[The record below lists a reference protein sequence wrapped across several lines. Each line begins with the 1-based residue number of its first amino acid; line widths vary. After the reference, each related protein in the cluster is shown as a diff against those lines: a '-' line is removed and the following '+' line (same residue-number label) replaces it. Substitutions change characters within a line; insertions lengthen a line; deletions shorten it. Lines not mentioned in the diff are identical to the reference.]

1 MAITTDMIRELRERT
16 GAGILEVKKSLEE
29 TGGDTEAA
37 IRLLRERGLAKA
49 AKKAEREASQGRVY
63 SYIHSDPGRIGVLL
77 ELNCETDFVARTD
90 AFRDLAHGLALHI
103 AAANPLYLGDDQVPA
118 EDLQREREVYA
129 AQMADQKK
137 PAEIMAKIID
147 GKVQKWLD
155 EAVLLRQP
163 YIRDNDVSV
172 GDLIKRAIAELGENI
187 VIRRYTRYALGERE

>member
-103 AAANPLYLGDDQVPA
+103 AAANPLYLGDDHVPA

>member
-16 GAGILEVKKSLEE
+16 GAGILEVKKALEE

-49 AKKAEREASQGRVY
+49 AKKAEREASQGRIY

-103 AAANPLYLGDDQVPA
+103 AAANPSYLSEADVPEA
-118 EDLQREREVYA
+118 DLQREREVYE

-137 PAEIMAKIID
+137 PPEIMAKILD
-147 GKVQKWLD
+147 GKVQSWLN
-155 EAVLLRQP
+155 ETVLLRQA
-163 YIRDNDVSV
+163 YVRDNDVSV
-172 GDLIKRAIAELGENI
+172 GDLVKRAIAELGENI
-187 VIRRYTRYALGERE
+187 VVRRYTRYALGERE

>member
-29 TGGDTEAA
+29 AGGDTEAA

-49 AKKAEREASQGRVY
+49 AKKAEREASQGRIY
-63 SYIHSDPGRIGVLL
+63 AYIHSDPGRIGVLL

-90 AFRDLAHGLALHI
+90 AFKDLAHGLALHI
-103 AAANPLYLGDDQVPA
+103 AAANPTYLSEDQVPA
-118 EDLQREREVYA
+118 EDQQREREVYA

-137 PAEIMAKIID
+137 PAEIMAKILD

-155 EAVLLRQP
+155 EVVLLRQP

-172 GDLIKRAIAELGENI
+172 GDLIKRSIAELGENI
-187 VIRRYTRYALGERE
+187 IIRRFTRYALGERE